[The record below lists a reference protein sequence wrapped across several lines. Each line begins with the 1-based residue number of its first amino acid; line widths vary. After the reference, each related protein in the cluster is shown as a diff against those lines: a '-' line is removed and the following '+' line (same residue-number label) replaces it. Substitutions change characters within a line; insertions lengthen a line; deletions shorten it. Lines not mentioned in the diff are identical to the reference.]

1 MDWEQPLPD
10 FRYVLFERGNRA
22 KNEAR
27 FYYLGWQPTLVDT
40 GAVVRLYGRK
50 NGFQKMITAQPFDTL
65 EAAWPLIRS
74 IIKTRLRHNYRVV
87 EPEEYCEERVNR
99 QVGDS

>member
-10 FRYVLFERGNRA
+10 FRYVLFERVDPA

-27 FYYLGWQPTLVDT
+27 FYYLGRQPTLLDT

-50 NGFQKMITAQPFDTL
+50 NGFQKIITPQPFASL
-65 EAAWPLIRS
+65 KAAWPLIRS
-74 IIKTRLRHNYRVV
+74 IIKTRLRHDYRVV
-87 EPEEYCEERVNR
+87 EPEEYCGGRAKAVLKK
-99 QVGDS
+99 